1 MPFNMQF
8 KDIIGQKP
16 VIDRMLSSYREN
28 RVAHTQLLLGEQGT
42 GVFPLAM
49 AFAQFIN
56 CQNKLDND
64 SCGVCPSCKKHEKY
78 SHPDLHFYFPTTTND
93 SIKKDPKSELFL
105 NDFREFATKN
115 QAYITQIGWYNHL
128 KVGNKQGSIFVRDAS
143 DILQKMSLKS
153 YEAPYKV
160 IIIWM
165 AERLNEPASNKLL
178 KTFEEPP
185 ENTIII
191 LIAERYELLLP
202 TVRSR
207 SQLLRIPKIA
217 IKDISEALIR
227 KYDLEDQQA
236 DNIALLSSGNWNL
249 AIDLYENTE
258 DVQSN
263 FIAFRQWLRHCF
275 KPGNYTELNKFNTEM
290 ARMGREKQ
298 KGFLNYGLEMV
309 HQSILHNQQQDEL
322 VLKNGEELDF
332 SSKLAPYINTSN
344 QQEIYQLLNEA
355 IYHIERNA
363 HPGILF
369 TDLSFKLIDLLYRGR
384 KHAIKQ

>member
-1 MPFNMQF
+1 MQF
-8 KDIIGQKP
+8 KNIIGQQP

-56 CQNKLDND
+56 CQKKWKND
-64 SCGVCPSCKKHEKY
+64 SCGECPSCKKYEKY

-93 SIKKDPKSELFL
+93 SVKKDPKSELFL
-105 NDFREFATKN
+105 NDFRAYATSSD
-115 QAYITQIGWYNHL
+115 AYITQNGWYNHL

-143 DILQKMSLKS
+143 DIMQKMSLKA

-185 ENTIII
+185 DNTIII

-207 SQLLRIPKIA
+207 SQLLKVPKIDK
-217 IKDISEALIR
+217 KDILNALVHR
-227 KYDLEDQQA
+227 YGVDTEQA
-236 DNIALLSSGNWNL
+236 DHIAMLSSGNWNL
-249 AIDLYENTE
+249 AKDLYANTE
-258 DVQSN
+258 DIQAN

-275 KPGNYTELNKFNTEM
+275 KPGDFTDLNKFNAEI

-298 KGFLNYGLEMV
+298 KGFLNYGLDMV
-309 HQSILHNQQQDEL
+309 HQSILHNQQHDEL
-322 VLKNGEELDF
+322 VIKNGEEFDF
-332 SSKLAPYINTSN
+332 SSKLAPYINDSN
-344 QQEIYQLLNEA
+344 QQEIYKLLNEA
-355 IYHIERNA
+355 IYHVERNA

-369 TDLSFKLIDLLYRGR
+369 TDLSFKLIDLLYAGR
-384 KHAIKQ
+384 RNIKS

>member
-1 MPFNMQF
+1 MQF
-8 KDIIGQKP
+8 KNIIGQKS
-16 VIDRMLSSYREN
+16 IIERMLSSYKEN
-28 RVAHTQLLLGEQGT
+28 RVAHTQLLLGAQGS

-56 CQNKLDND
+56 CQQKLEND
-64 SCGVCPSCKKHEKY
+64 SCGVCPSCKKYEKY
-78 SHPDLHFYFPTTTND
+78 SHPDLHFYFPTTTNE

-105 NDFREFATKN
+105 NDFREFVSMN
-115 QAYITQIGWYNHL
+115 DAYITQNGWYNHL

-165 AERLNEPASNKLL
+165 AEKLNESASNKLL

-207 SQLLRIPKIA
+207 SQLLKVPKISKQE
-217 IKDISEALIR
+217 IQEALSR
-227 KYDLEDQQA
+227 KF
-236 DNIALLSSGNWNL
+236 NIETEKAENIEALASGNWNL
-249 AIDLYENTE
+249 AKDLLENTE
-258 DVQSN
+258 DIRAHFV
-263 FIAFRQWLRHCF
+263 AFRQWLRYCF
-275 KPGNYTELNKFNTEM
+275 KPGDYIELNKFNTDIS
-290 ARMGREKQ
+290 RMGREKQ
-298 KGFLNYGLEMV
+298 KGFLNYGLDIV
-309 HQSILHNQQQDEL
+309 HQSILHNQDHNEL

-332 SSKLAPYINTSN
+332 SSKLAPFVNDLN
-344 QQEIYQLLNEA
+344 QHEIYQLLNEA
-355 IYHIERNA
+355 IYHVERNA
-363 HPGILF
+363 HPGLLF
-369 TDLSFKLIDLLYRGR
+369 TDLSFKLIDLLQLGR
-384 KHAIKQ
+384 KKIRQ

>member
-1 MPFNMQF
+1 MLF

-28 RVAHTQLLLGEQGT
+28 RVAHTQLLLGNQGA

-56 CQNKLDND
+56 CQDKNDND
-64 SCGVCPSCKKHEKY
+64 SCGICPSCKKYEKL
-78 SHPDLHFYFPTTTND
+78 SHPDLHFFFPTTTND
-93 SIKKDPKSELFL
+93 SVKKDPKSELFL
-105 NDFREFATKN
+105 NEFREYVSKSDS
-115 QAYITQIGWYNHL
+115 YITQSGWYNHL

-143 DILQKMSLKS
+143 DIIRKMTLKS

-165 AERLNEPASNKLL
+165 AERLNASASNKLL

-185 ENTIII
+185 ENTIIM
-191 LIAERYELLLP
+191 LIAERFELLLP

-207 SQLLRIPKIA
+207 SQLLKVPKITS
-217 IKDISEALIR
+217 KDIQEALVE
-227 KYDLEDQQA
+227 KYGLDTEKA
-236 DNIALLSSGNWNL
+236 KYIAALSGGNWNL
-249 AIDLYENTE
+249 ATDLMDNTE
-258 DVQSN
+258 EIQAN
-263 FIAFRQWLRHCF
+263 FIAFRQWMRFCF
-275 KPGNYTELNKFNTEM
+275 KPGNFTELNKFNSEM
-290 ARMGREKQ
+290 SRLGREKQ
-298 KGFLNYGLEMV
+298 KGFLHYGLDMV
-309 HQSILHNQQQDEL
+309 HQSILHNQDHTEL

-332 SSKLAPYINTSN
+332 SSKFAPFINTAN

-355 IYHIERNA
+355 VYHIERNA

-369 TDLSFKLIDLLYRGR
+369 TDLSFKLMDLLHLGR
-384 KHAIKQ
+384 KSARQ